1 MKIQSINS
9 RFKIEPLNCYKH
21 FHTIRIVSG
30 TNPKIQKCKFASNYF
45 SFVSARRT
53 NERGSPESPGLE
65 RMPAEM
71 YVPNQEQWLELR
83 ASKKYNFCCT
93 EYWPNNVST
102 NLLLYRINREILKLR
117 FISFVSK
124 NVPILYNVFK
134 DCRCF
139 DDQVSDY
146 VLHFA
151 VKWQNLIHLTY
162 NFTVKIKML
171 LGNTTWSLN
180 SF

>member
-9 RFKIEPLNCYKH
+9 RFKIGIEPLNCYKH

-30 TNPKIQKCKFASNYF
+30 ANPKIQKCKFASNYF

-93 EYWPNNVST
+93 EY
-102 NLLLYRINREILKLR
+102 
-117 FISFVSK
+117 
-124 NVPILYNVFK
+124 
-134 DCRCF
+134 
-139 DDQVSDY
+139 
-146 VLHFA
+146 
-151 VKWQNLIHLTY
+151 
-162 NFTVKIKML
+162 
-171 LGNTTWSLN
+171 
-180 SF
+180 